1 MANLNLSHGVWLS
14 FGWAYSHSYPRPFE
28 SGPFCDDGIPNT
40 NTDATLWNTPAELLH
55 GRKKSHDSIV
65 HLDEFPSPCVKVEFP
80 VFLIW
85 QKSPVPPFSPSSFHW
100 IWSKL
105 SLSLSLSSVSL
116 SPHSAFLH
124 KSHELLKLCRI
135 TYISYIIQLSLCTYI
150 LQQPSPPPW
159 VWSNRYRKNH
169 CLGISDYLISYPD

>member
-85 QKSPVPPFSPSSFHW
+85 QKSPVPPFSPSSLHW
-100 IWSKL
+100 IWSNRAL
-105 SLSLSLSSVSL
+105 SLPLSHL
-116 SPHSAFLH
+116 SPFLH

-135 TYISYIIQLSLCTYI
+135 TYIIYLTLYSYRYVPISYNSH
-150 LQQPSPPPW
+150 PPPPW